1 MGDDRW
7 LSASPSSPIRR
18 SSTDVVLCS
27 LERLADPVG
36 ARAEDGATMDI
47 RLARSVRW
55 SQVRRLSLDLI

>member
-1 MGDDRW
+1 MGDDQW

-27 LERLADPVG
+27 LERLAEPVG
-36 ARAEDGATMDI
+36 AGAEDGGATMDI

-55 SQVRRLSLDLI
+55 SQVRRLSI